1 MAILEADSIWLSF
14 AGRKILQNIYLR
26 IDTGKVVGLLG
37 RNGCGKSCLLGII
50 FGTVRAENQSVRV
63 DGVFFNNPY
72 QEQHLIRYL
81 PQHSFVPPFL
91 VVDQVF
97 KMYKIDFE
105 IVIAHFEQLKSY
117 RYQTF
122 GALSGGEQRLFETL
136 LILLSPVAF
145 VLLDEPFS
153 GLSPLWIEAI
163 KKLIEEQKKYKGI
176 LISDHQYGHVLD
188 LSDSLYLLQTGGSL
202 YALTNPETEL
212 RDRGYIR

>member
-1 MAILEADSIWLSF
+1 MATLEADSIWLSF
-14 AGRKILQNIYLR
+14 SGRTILQNIYLR

-37 RNGCGKSCLLGII
+37 RNGCGKSCLLDII
-50 FGTVRAENQSVRV
+50 FGTIRGENQSVRV
-63 DGVFFNNPY
+63 DGVFVNNPY

-97 KMYKIDFE
+97 KIYKIDFE
-105 IVIAHFEQLKSY
+105 IVTSYFEQLNLY
-117 RYQTF
+117 RYHTF
-122 GALSGGEQRLFETL
+122 GALSGGEQRLFEIL
-136 LILLSPVAF
+136 LVVLSPVAF

-176 LISDHQYGHVLD
+176 LISDHQYRQVLD
-188 LSDSLYLLQTGGSL
+188 LSDSIYLLQAGGSL
-202 YALTNPETEL
+202 YPLTNPETEL